1 MNLFDLVATLS
12 LDSSKYEQELGGA
25 EEKAKG
31 FGGKLSGFL
40 KGGIAV
46 FAGLTTAVVGL
57 STAFVAGAKKTADYG
72 DQVDKMSQKLGLS
85 TEAYQKWD
93 YVLNLAGTDIQS
105 MTTGLK
111 TLTNKIDD
119 AKNGSSQ
126 AQEMFAKLGISMEDL
141 SNMSREEVFE
151 ATIKGFQG
159 MADSTERA
167 ALANDL
173 YGRSG
178 QNLTPLFNQTA
189 EQTQEQIE
197 LAEKYGMIMS
207 EDAVKAS
214 AAFNDSLT
222 TMSMTING
230 LKNRM
235 MGDFLPS
242 LTAVTDGLAKV
253 FTGDMSGA
261 DDIVAGID
269 SLIKKIVGKLPQI
282 TELGGKIVSGLATA
296 IIKGAPLL
304 FQEATKLFV
313 NLASELIKGLPQI
326 VAVGTDIITSI
337 VDGIADSIPT
347 LIEAIPEVI
356 VSLILAIADNLP
368 KIIESGG
375 KILIAIVDGIIQAVP
390 QLIKQAP
397 IIIASF
403 AQAIINAKNA
413 IISSGKEMVNH
424 LISGI
429 SSMWS
434 TLKTKLAGFVKTI
447 PETIKNGLLGIAS
460 IGGDIVRGLWS
471 GISNKAQW
479 LKNMIS
485 GWIGNI
491 KSFLKSLFGIS
502 SPSKWARDIIGGN
515 IVEGLAIGLDNGQDV
530 IQKSFDNL
538 LPEYESPAYDING
551 TGASGANYG
560 SFNFEFNIYGDQKNS
575 REIAEEV
582 KEIFIREVKSK
593 RMAWA

>member
-12 LDSSKYEQELGGA
+12 LDSSKYEQGLGDA
-25 EEKAKG
+25 EENAKS
-31 FGGKLSGFL
+31 FGGRLSGFL
-40 KGGIAV
+40 KGGVAV
-46 FAGLTTAVVGL
+46 FAGLTTAVAGL
-57 STAFVAGAKKTADYG
+57 STAFVAGAKTTANYG
-72 DQVDKMSQKLGLS
+72 DEVDKMSQKLGLS

-119 AKNGSSQ
+119 ARNGSSS

-197 LAEKYGMIMS
+197 LAEKYGMVMS

-222 TMSMTING
+222 TMNMTIKG

-242 LTAVTDGLAKV
+242 LTEVTDGLAKV

-261 DDIVAGID
+261 DQIVAGID
-269 SLIKKIVGKLPQI
+269 SLMQDIGEKIPKI
-282 TELGGKIVSGLATA
+282 TELGGKIISGFATA
-296 IIKGAPLL
+296 IVKGAPLL
-304 FQEATKLFV
+304 FQEGTKLLT
-313 NLASELIKGLPQI
+313 NLAGEFIKGLPEL
-326 VAVGTDIITSI
+326 VKVGANIITSV
-337 VDGIADSIPT
+337 VDGIVDSIPT
-347 LIEAIPEVI
+347 LIEAIPDII
-356 VSLILAIADNLP
+356 VSLTLAVAENLP

-390 QLIKQAP
+390 QLIRQAP
-397 IIIASF
+397 AIIASF
-403 AQAIINAKNA
+403 AQAIINAKET
-413 IISSGKEMVNH
+413 IIASGRELVNH

-429 SSMWS
+429 SNMWG
-434 TLKTKLAGFVKTI
+434 TLKSKLAEFVRGI
-447 PETIKNGLLGIAS
+447 PQTIKNGLVGIAS
-460 IGGDIVRGLWS
+460 IGRDIVTGLWN
-471 GISNKAQW
+471 GISDKIQW

-485 GWIGNI
+485 GWIGNV

-515 IVEGLAIGLDNGQDV
+515 IVKGLAQGLESGEAV
-530 IQKSFDNL
+530 IQNAFDSL
-538 LPEYESPAYDING
+538 LPDYNG
-551 TGASGANYG
+551 DYALNVERPSAGANGVQIINYITVDG
-560 SFNFEFNIYGDQKNS
+560 
-575 REIAEEV
+575 AENPEDFAERFV
-582 KEIFIREVKSK
+582 RQLRLDMRTV
-593 RMAWA
+593 

>member
-31 FGGKLSGFL
+31 FGGRLSGFL

-46 FAGLTTAVVGL
+46 FAGLTTAVAGL

-178 QNLTPLFNQTA
+178 QSLTPLFNQTA

-261 DDIVAGID
+261 DNIVAGIEG
-269 SLIKKIVGKLPQI
+269 IVTGITEKLPEI
-282 TELGGKIVSGLATA
+282 RELGGKIVSGLASA
-296 IIKGAPLL
+296 LLEGAPLL
-304 FQEATKLFV
+304 FKEGTNLILDLSTEIV
-313 NLASELIKGLPQI
+313 NSLPE
-326 VAVGTDIITSI
+326 I
-337 VDGIADSIPT
+337 VDTGTKILVSIIDGIVD
-347 LIEAIPEVI
+347 AIPKLINALPKVI
-356 VSLILAIADNLP
+356 VSLITTLSNNLP
-368 KIIESGG
+368 KIIQSGSKILVSIVQGIISAIPQLVRSIPTIISTVVSGLLNGLGAILESGSQ
-375 KILIAIVDGIIQAVP
+375 IVSTLIEG
-390 QLIKQAP
+390 
-397 IIIASF
+397 
-403 AQAIINAKNA
+403 
-413 IISSGKEMVNH
+413 
-424 LISGI
+424 ISG
-429 SSMWS
+429 MWE
-434 TLKTKLAGFVKTI
+434 TLKTNVISFASNI
-447 PETIKNGLLGIAS
+447 PQYIRNALTGLWS
-460 IGGDIVRGLWS
+460 IGSDIVSGLWS
-471 GISNKAQW
+471 GISDNLRWIKD
-479 LKNMIS
+479 MIS
-485 GWIGNI
+485 GWVGNV
-491 KSFLKSLFGIS
+491 KDFLKSLFGIS
-502 SPSKWARDIIGGN
+502 SPSKWARDVIGGN
-515 IVEGLAIGLDNGQDV
+515 IVKGLAIGLDNGQDV

-551 TGASGANYG
+551 TEASGANYG